1 MAEKLLEVKK
11 LKTCFKLFR
20 GTVKAVDGVSFSV
33 DRGEI
38 LGLVGE
44 SGGGKS
50 VTGFSLLGLIDP
62 PGKVHEGEVLFHGED
77 LLKKSYDEM
86 RHIRGKEI
94 AMIFQ
99 DPMTSLN
106 PLQTVGQQIDEA
118 LRLHTKLSS
127 KDRLA
132 RSIELM
138 SEVGIPNPEE
148 RLKNY
153 PHQFSGGM
161 RQRAVIAIGLAAS
174 PELII
179 ADEPTT
185 ALDVTVQAQ
194 ILRLMKRL
202 VDKFGSALILI
213 THDLAVV
220 SEMTDRIA
228 VMYCGKIV
236 ESGVTDEV
244 IATPLH
250 PYTHGLLDSIPKMT
264 PERTSRLPQIS
275 GMVPSLFDLPKGC
288 SFAPR
293 CPYATGIC
301 LEKYP
306 DMREILPGRMA
317 ACHNPMNERG

>member
-1 MAEKLLEVKK
+1 MAEKLLEVKN

-33 DRGEI
+33 DKGEI

-161 RQRAVIAIGLAAS
+161 R
-174 PELII
+174 
-179 ADEPTT
+179 
-185 ALDVTVQAQ
+185 
-194 ILRLMKRL
+194 
-202 VDKFGSALILI
+202 
-213 THDLAVV
+213 
-220 SEMTDRIA
+220 
-228 VMYCGKIV
+228 
-236 ESGVTDEV
+236 
-244 IATPLH
+244 
-250 PYTHGLLDSIPKMT
+250 
-264 PERTSRLPQIS
+264 
-275 GMVPSLFDLPKGC
+275 
-288 SFAPR
+288 
-293 CPYATGIC
+293 
-301 LEKYP
+301 
-306 DMREILPGRMA
+306 
-317 ACHNPMNERG
+317 